1 MTGGLIWLHKR
12 KTYYEN
18 KACHL
23 PIIMANPNST
33 RNKRFNY
40 FVGVDVSKNKLDISV
55 LNESV
60 FLFHSEIANDPTE
73 IFLFI
78 IRLKT
83 LPKFAI
89 CKTIFCLEHTGIYGD
104 TLLECL
110 VKIKAHVVVENALLI
125 KNSLGLAR
133 AKYDKIDSLRIAQ
146 YAFKNKHTLRFW
158 FPKRTVVS
166 ELAKLFTLRNRLV
179 SVKVAL
185 TVPLKELSVV
195 KTKIND
201 KIDKLC
207 NRSLSAV
214 DIDIQATESA
224 MSQLIDKDERLQRLF
239 EIITSIPGVG
249 PITAIQLLISTN
261 EFKDISDPRKFACYA
276 GVAPFVRESGI
287 FKGKGRVSSIANK
300 KVKAAMH
307 LCAITGIRS
316 NKDLKDYYA
325 RKTEVE
331 GKSKMSVINAIRNK
345 MILRIFSC
353 VNQDRVFEVNY
364 IHQACN
370 GTIQI
375 PGQDPPMERV
385 LHA

>member
-1 MTGGLIWLHKR
+1 
-12 KTYYEN
+12 
-18 KACHL
+18 
-23 PIIMANPNST
+23 MANPNSP
-33 RNKRFNY
+33 RSKRFNY

-60 FLFHSEIANDPTE
+60 FLFHAEIANDPTE
-73 IFLFI
+73 IFLVI

-83 LPKFAI
+83 LSKFAI

-110 VKIKAHVVVENALLI
+110 VKIKANIVVENALLI

-133 AKYDKIDSLRIAQ
+133 GKYDKIDSLRIAQ
-146 YAFKNKHTLRFW
+146 YAFKNKHALRFW

-166 ELAKLFTLRNRLV
+166 ELAKLFTLRNRLL
-179 SVKVAL
+179 SVQVAL

-195 KTKIND
+195 KTKINF

-214 DIDIQATESA
+214 DIDLQATELS
-224 MSQLIDKDERLQRLF
+224 MNQLIDKDERLKRLF
-239 EIITSIPGVG
+239 EIITSVPGVG

-307 LCAITGIRS
+307 LCAINGIRS
-316 NKDLKDYYA
+316 NKELKDYYA
-325 RKTEVE
+325 RKTEIE

-364 IHQACN
+364 IHQVCN
-370 GTIQI
+370 GTVEIL
-375 PGQDPPMERV
+375 G
-385 LHA
+385 